1 MKKTTQVFAYLII
14 SLLSFSTTWAQN
26 KSKTLAKRPAL
37 VVGIVVDQM
46 RYDYLYKYQD
56 RYSDNGFKRL
66 MREGLNCQD
75 NHYNYAP
82 TVTAAGHASVYTGTV
97 PAVHGIVG
105 NDWTDVATGKK
116 VYCTEDSTVTTVGTT
131 GKTGFMSPKNLWT
144 STITDQ
150 LRISQNFRSKTIAIA
165 LKDRGAI
172 LPGGHT
178 ANGSYWYDSKEGRWI
193 TSTFYMKE
201 LPSWVQKF
209 NAEEKALKYVK
220 QGWNTL
226 YPIDTYVQ
234 SAEDNL
240 PFEGKLPSEKTPTFP
255 HALEGPNP
263 LEIIRSTPYGNSI
276 TKDFALKAIEEEK
289 LGQNNNT
296 DFLAV
301 SFSSTD
307 YVGHAFGPQSIELED
322 TYLRLDRDI
331 AELLSYLD
339 KQFGKDRVLVF
350 LTADHAVAEVPGYLQ
365 SKKMPGGVF
374 EANKAL
380 TEAKSALQKEF
391 GSDKLIIGSENSQLY
406 IDHSLVEK
414 LAINRK
420 KLHQVILA
428 AYSKIEGT
436 STIIDMQD
444 VANSTLI
451 QPYKDLVTNGY
462 NPARSGDFMI
472 LLKPQ
477 WFMGGKTGTTHSTL
491 YAYDTHVPLLFYG
504 WKVKPQ
510 ELSSRTSISDISTTL
525 ANWLGCMEPSGSIG
539 KIIPIA
545 K

>member
-331 AELLSYLD
+331 AEILSYLD

-380 TEAKSALQKEF
+380 T
-391 GSDKLIIGSENSQLY
+391 
-406 IDHSLVEK
+406 
-414 LAINRK
+414 
-420 KLHQVILA
+420 
-428 AYSKIEGT
+428 
-436 STIIDMQD
+436 
-444 VANSTLI
+444 
-451 QPYKDLVTNGY
+451 
-462 NPARSGDFMI
+462 
-472 LLKPQ
+472 
-477 WFMGGKTGTTHSTL
+477 
-491 YAYDTHVPLLFYG
+491 
-504 WKVKPQ
+504 
-510 ELSSRTSISDISTTL
+510 
-525 ANWLGCMEPSGSIG
+525 
-539 KIIPIA
+539 
-545 K
+545 

>member
-14 SLLSFSTTWAQN
+14 SVLSISTAWAQN
-26 KSKTLAKRPAL
+26 KTKSLAKRPAL

-150 LRISQNFRSKTIAIA
+150 LRIAQNFRSKTIAIA

-193 TSTFYMKE
+193 TSSFYMKE

-209 NAEEKALKYVK
+209 NAEEKALNYVK

-226 YPIDTYVQ
+226 YPIETYVQ

-289 LGQNNNT
+289 LGQNNQT
-296 DFLAV
+296 DFLAL

-331 AELLSYLD
+331 AELLTYLD
-339 KQFGKDRVLVF
+339 KKFGKDRVLVF
-350 LTADHAVAEVPGYLQ
+350 LTADHAVAEVPGYLH

-374 EANKAL
+374 EASKAL
-380 TEAKSALQKEF
+380 TEAKNALQKEF
-391 GSDKLIIGSENSQLY
+391 GSDKLIVGSENSQLY
-406 IDHSLVEK
+406 IDHALLEK

-420 KLHQVILA
+420 KLHQVIST

-436 STIIDMQD
+436 STIVDMQD

-451 QPYKDLVTNGY
+451 QPYKELVSNGY
-462 NPARSGDFMI
+462 HPARSGDFMI

-510 ELSSRTSISDISTTL
+510 EISSRTSISDISTTL

-539 KIIPIA
+539 KIIPMA

>member
-331 AELLSYLD
+331 AEILSYLD

>member
-1 MKKTTQVFAYLII
+1 MKRTTQVFAYLII
-14 SLLSFSTTWAQN
+14 SLLSVSATWAQN
-26 KSKTLAKRPAL
+26 KTKTLAKRPAL

-131 GKTGFMSPKNLWT
+131 GKTGYMSPKNLWT

-150 LRISQNFRSKTIAIA
+150 LRIAQNFRSKTIAIA

-178 ANGSYWYDSKEGRWI
+178 ANASYWYDSKEGRWI
-193 TSTFYMKE
+193 TSSFYMKE
-201 LPSWVQKF
+201 LPTWVQKF
-209 NAEEKALKYVK
+209 NSEEKAIKYVK

-226 YPIDTYVQ
+226 YPIETYVQ

-255 HALEGPNP
+255 HALEGSNP

-289 LGQNNNT
+289 LGQNNAT

-331 AELLSYLD
+331 AELLAYLD

-350 LTADHAVAEVPGYLQ
+350 LTADHAVAEVPGYLH
-365 SKKMPGGVF
+365 SKKLPGGVF
-374 EANKAL
+374 EASKAL
-380 TEAKSALQKEF
+380 TEAKIALQKEF
-391 GSDKLIIGSENSQLY
+391 GSDKLIVGSENSQIY
-406 IDHSLVEK
+406 IDHQLAEK

-436 STIIDMQD
+436 STIVDMQD

-451 QPYKDLVTNGY
+451 QPYKELVSNGY
-462 NPARSGDFMI
+462 HPARSGDFMI

-539 KIIPIA
+539 KIIPMA